1 MRILTSIA
9 AALVSAVA
17 AAKAQTVAYV
27 TTLGNDTV
35 AFERAEWHGDKLT
48 GTFVRTL
55 PRMRIATFT
64 LSYRPNGL
72 VGALDLSTH
81 DVVEGPN
88 ARPAVTL
95 NVQFRNDSVFS
106 VMTTGGTK
114 TDSLRYVGGAVP
126 IPYVLNCWS
135 LMEVLTR
142 HAVKTRPDSLRFA
155 WYNLGSSPLQ
165 PAAARWRDDSL
176 VVDFSPTVLMLR
188 VDKSGRL
195 LGADGRRTTIKVV
208 ATRLA
213 DLDITALTNR
223 FSERER
229 ATGYART
236 LSPRDTVRA
245 TVRGADLMIDY
256 GRPLRR
262 GRQVWGALLPYG
274 EVWRTGADAATQ
286 FSTSKPLRFDNGP
299 TIPAGMY
306 TLWSIPTK
314 SGVKLIVNK
323 QVGQWGT
330 QYDSTHDV
338 ARFDVITE
346 RIPSPGLEQ
355 MLLAIDV
362 QGQRGAIR
370 MEWDNLRFKAPFSIE

>member
-1 MRILTSIA
+1 MRILLSVV
-9 AALVSAVA
+9 AALGTA
-17 AAKAQTVAYV
+17 ARIQAQTFAFI

-35 AFERAEWHGDKLT
+35 AFERAEWNGNQLT

-55 PRMRIATFT
+55 PRMRIANFT
-64 LSYRPNGL
+64 LTYRPNGL
-72 VGALDLSTH
+72 VGGLDLETH
-81 DVVEGPN
+81 DVVEGPS

-95 NVQFRNDSVFS
+95 KVQFRNDSVFS
-106 VMTTGGTK
+106 MLTTGAK
-114 TDSLRYVGGAVP
+114 TDTLKYLGGAVP

-142 HAVKTRPDSLRFA
+142 HAAKTRPDSLRFA

-188 VDKSGRL
+188 ADKSGRL

-208 ATRLA
+208 ASRLA
-213 DLDITALTNR
+213 DLDVASLTSR
-223 FSERER
+223 FAERER

-236 LSPRDTVRA
+236 LSPRDTVHA
-245 TVRGADLMIDY
+245 TVAGADLMLDY
-256 GRPLRR
+256 GRPFRR
-262 GRQVWGALLPYG
+262 GRQVWGSLLRFG

-299 TIPAGMY
+299 TIPAGKY
-306 TLWSIPTK
+306 TLWSIPT
-314 SGVKLIVNK
+314 STGVKLIINK

-330 QYDSTHDV
+330 EYDSTNDV

-346 RIPSPGLEQ
+346 RIPSPGVEQ

-362 QGQRGAIR
+362 EGQRGAIR
-370 MEWDNLRFKAPFSIE
+370 MEWDTLRFKAPFSIE